1 MKIIDLYGETL
12 EVTDLAEA
20 LAQADEF
27 RGYRYTNNSCK
38 EFEEERRIYW
48 EDIYTKLKDL
58 EEPEDLNKN
67 NKS

>member
-1 MKIIDLYGETL
+1 MKIIDIYGETL
-12 EVTDLAEA
+12 VVTDLDEA

-27 RGYRYTNNSCK
+27 RGYTSTDNSCK
-38 EFEEERRIYW
+38 NFEEERRIYW

>member
-1 MKIIDLYGETL
+1 MKIRDIYGETL
-12 EVTDLAEA
+12 VVTDLDEA

-27 RGYRYTNNSCK
+27 RGYRYTNNSCG

-48 EDIYTKLKDL
+48 KDIYTKLKEL
-58 EEPEDLNKN
+58 EEPEELNKN

>member
-12 EVTDLAEA
+12 EVTDLDEA

-27 RGYRYTNNSCK
+27 RGYSSTNNSCND
-38 EFEEERRIYW
+38 FEEERRIYW
-48 EDIYTKLKDL
+48 EDIYTKLRQL

>member
-1 MKIIDLYGETL
+1 MKIIDIYGETL
-12 EVTDLAEA
+12 EVTDLAKA

-27 RGYRYTNNSCK
+27 RGYRYTNNSCGD
-38 EFEEERRIYW
+38 FEEERRIYW
-48 EDIYTKLKDL
+48 EDIYTKLKEL